1 MPENIF
7 FYFHIY
13 IFFSPQVLSP
23 TGEFVRA
30 VPIPGTIV
38 INAGDM
44 LRDWSKGQFK
54 ATTHRVV
61 VTTDSTRK
69 SVVPQRQSMA
79 FFCHPNYDVVIGENK
94 ESSYQY
100 LSRRFDETI
109 VHAVVDGDENK
120 DGSQNN
126 INNNVTLGNNIVK
139 GNKAISTY

>member
-1 MPENIF
+1 M
-7 FYFHIY
+7 
-13 IFFSPQVLSP
+13 Q
-23 TGEFVRA
+23 A

-61 VTTDSTRK
+61 VNTDKTRK

-79 FFCHPNYDVVIGENK
+79 FFCHPNYDVTIGENK

-109 VHAVVDGDENK
+109 VHAGDDENK
-120 DGSQNN
+120 DNSKDNNNN
-126 INNNVTLGNNIVK
+126 IAFQTV
-139 GNKAISTY
+139 Y